1 MLEATSPSDFWG
13 HRWNLIV
20 HGLLKRGVFKP
31 VYYHSSSKATAVVAT
46 FLVSGIIHEWS
57 IHVMAFG
64 AAYNP
69 TFGKIT
75 GFFLWNG
82 ILVLLEHL
90 IGGWRIFG
98 MIRRV
103 FPTPLITFMLVL
115 CVLPIGTLLFQLFH
129 FIDHFLKSICVFLRA
144 QLQGIGIAMNI
155 ETFVTFFQCQ

>member
-1 MLEATSPSDFWG
+1 M
-13 HRWNLIV
+13 

-98 MIRRV
+98 MIKRV
-103 FPTPLITFMLVL
+103 FPKPLITCMLVL
-115 CVLPIGTLLFQLFH
+115 CVLPIGTFLFQLFY
-129 FIDHFLKSICVFLRA
+129 FLDHFLISICVFTCSIAGHWYCDEYRNIRYFFSMS
-144 QLQGIGIAMNI
+144 IGFPVIK
-155 ETFVTFFQCQ
+155 VKG